1 MLDAETEL
9 PVSSEELLERV
20 AALKHDLGKYVAWT
34 SANLEE
40 EAWTG
45 PVEPELLEALRDDL
59 LRTRRRGDESE
70 PCWSI
75 WSRLTSDLERP
86 WAYDELRAVDAG
98 VQTLRGAEQALIEGD
113 LAALGELRA
122 QLRDAQM
129 EIRRQL
135 SALLRRLRSE
145 VHE

>member
-1 MLDAETEL
+1 MDAEPDL

-34 SANLEE
+34 SANLDED
-40 EAWTG
+40 AWSG
-45 PVEPELLEALRDDL
+45 PAGPELLEALRDDL

-75 WSRLTSDLERP
+75 WARLTSDLERP
-86 WAYDELRAVDAG
+86 FAHDELRAIDAA
-98 VQTLRGAEQALIEGD
+98 VQTLRGAEAALTDGD

-122 QLRDAQM
+122 QLRVAQM

-145 VHE
+145 VHA

>member
-1 MLDAETEL
+1 MDAEPDL

-40 EAWTG
+40 GAWQG
-45 PVEPELLEALRDDL
+45 PVGPDLLEALRDDL
-59 LRTRRRGDESE
+59 LRTRRKGDESE

-75 WSRLTSDLERP
+75 WARLTSDLERP
-86 WAYDELRAVDAG
+86 WAHQELCAVDGA
-98 VQTLRGAEQALIEGD
+98 VETLRGAEKALVEGD
-113 LAALGELRA
+113 LEALGELRA
-122 QLRDAQM
+122 GLRDAQM

-145 VHE
+145 VNG